1 MELTIPIYIEVRRQE
16 GQPVHQCRPLFFGGP
31 EAAKLRASD
40 RHLGLAM
47 SKLTQRTKQHLD
59 KLGRSARHDELAACA
74 FAPNLETHLLKLQLD
89 LRDELVKCKLLF
101 VLFPALERRIA
112 FTPSLPGVWFEV
124 LPGANL
130 ERRAG
135 EVLTQHFREQEKD
148 QRRSAGAPA
157 NRLADAVR
165 ALSLEGQA
173 WVTSIDLEVQTRQA
187 SDKEMLKKLAA
198 LFDDTKLDGGQEL
211 LRVGRCLDWLYPDE
225 LHQAVCRE
233 AEAAQLHHLLQSPDN
248 RPVAL
253 IGPRLSGKTTVLH
266 EVVRRRVARRGKPY
280 ANKHNVWLLS
290 PQRLIAGMMYVGQ
303 WEGRVQA
310 ILRTARKRKYILYF
324 DDFLGLYRAGIS
336 SDSNLSVAEVLKPF
350 ILRRDVRVLAELTPE
365 AWQTL
370 QERDRGLADQFHVLR
385 IAATSED
392 QTRQVMLQVHR
403 QLEAEHRC
411 QFDLAALPTILQ
423 LHQSYIRDAAFP
435 GKSAAFSRQL
445 ASKYAKL
452 PITRAEVN
460 HEFHQKT
467 GLSLK
472 LVDDRQRLDRNEVLR
487 SLAAKIV
494 GQDEAVQAAADV
506 VTVSKARLADPGRP
520 QATLLFLGPTGVG
533 KTQCA
538 KALAEVMFSDSSRLL
553 RFDMNE
559 YAAPSAVTQLVGTL
573 HEPDGLLTSAVRR
586 QPFSVVLLDEIEK
599 AHPDVFDLLL
609 QVTGE
614 GRLTDALGRTSDFS
628 NCVIVMTSNLGTTAG
643 TGRIGLA
650 SAELTGQHT
659 YIKAAENFFRPEFF
673 NRLDRVIPFES
684 LSREQMRRI
693 AELLLADVFQRD
705 GLVRRRCALSVEP
718 AAMERIVDAGYHP
731 QFGARALKR
740 AIERQLVQ
748 PVAASLAA
756 VKPELP
762 AVISVYPHPEGVT
775 SRVQPLEGV
784 PPVQQGRIAELP
796 AGEQIERVEALADR
810 LAGEIEQARPSGATA
825 AKMPREQIRY
835 YAWKEQLHQVREL
848 LRGAGDALA
857 AARRRPPKT
866 EVTPRTPGYDKRLQ
880 GMAHRGVSTRGV
892 LRDIHSAQDIHEYLR
907 DAAAEIPQANE
918 LDQRLAAL
926 RLEAVWLAAMVA
938 AAEQPEEAI
947 VIVHALNEPARAFA
961 NRLYWLV
968 NVLSGQFGFEGA
980 FIHFPMPSS
989 PRVAFR
995 AAGPGLWPLLAN
1007 EAGIHV
1013 LCRQHENLLPVQI
1026 AVLPATSEPP
1036 RDQVEAFYRERMSG
1050 ISRSEV
1056 PVLGPLVRFYD
1067 EAGPT
1072 LDLRSGLSFT
1082 GFPAPED
1089 WKRLMLAGLPLPPD
1103 LEIP

>member
-1 MELTIPIYIEVRRQE
+1 MELTLPIYIEVRRQE
-16 GQPVHQCRPLFFGGP
+16 GQPVHHCRPLFFGGP
-31 EAAKLRASD
+31 SASD
-40 RHLGLAM
+40 AHLGLAM
-47 SKLTQRTKQHLD
+47 SKLSQRLKQFLD
-59 KLGRSARHDELAACA
+59 KLGRQARHDALAACA
-74 FAPNLETHLLKLQLD
+74 FAPDLETHVLKLQLE
-89 LRDELVKCKLLF
+89 LKGGLVKCRLLF
-101 VLFPALERRIA
+101 VLFQALERRIA
-112 FTPSLPGVWFEV
+112 FCPLLPELWLEVQPGKSLDF
-124 LPGANL
+124 
-130 ERRAG
+130 RAQ
-135 EVLTQHFREQEKD
+135 EVLTRHFRDKEKES
-148 QRRSAGAPA
+148 RRQGRELVSEVEAI
-157 NRLADAVR
+157 
-165 ALSLEGQA
+165 SLKGQA
-173 WVTSIDLEVQTRQA
+173 WVTSIDLEVQTKQA
-187 SDKEMLKKLAA
+187 SEKDVLKKLAA
-198 LFDDTKLDGGQEL
+198 LFDDTKLDGNLEL
-211 LRVGRCLDWLYPDE
+211 MRVGRCLDWLYPDE
-225 LHQAVCRE
+225 LHHAVARN

-280 ANKHNVWLLS
+280 ATKQNIWLLS

-310 ILRTARKRKYILYF
+310 ILRTAKKRKHILYF

-336 SDSNLSVAEVLKPF
+336 SDASLSVADVLKPF

-365 AWQTL
+365 AWQAL

-385 IAATSED
+385 IAATGED
-392 QTRQVMLQVHR
+392 ETRRVMLQVHR

-411 QFDLAALPTILQ
+411 KFDLAALPAIVQ

-460 HEFHQKT
+460 HEFHLKT

-472 LVDDRQRLDRNEVLR
+472 LVDDRQKLDRDEVLR
-487 SLAAKIV
+487 SLRAKIV

-520 QATLLFLGPTGVG
+520 LATLLFLGPTGVG

-538 KALAEVMFSDSSRLL
+538 KALAEVMFSDASRLL

-559 YAAPSAVTQLVGTL
+559 YAAPHAVTQLVGTL
-573 HEPDGLLTSAVRR
+573 HEPDGLLTAAVRR

-643 TGRIGLA
+643 TGQIGLA
-650 SAELTGQHT
+650 PAELTRQHT

-673 NRLDRVIPFES
+673 NRLDRVIPFET

-718 AAMERIVDAGYHP
+718 QAMERIIDAGYHP

-748 PVAASLAA
+748 PVAASLAGI
-756 VKPELP
+756 KPELP
-762 AVISVYPHPEGVT
+762 AVICVYPHPEGVT

-784 PPVQQGRIAELP
+784 PPVVQGRIAELP
-796 AGEQIERVEALADR
+796 AVEQIERVEALADR
-810 LAGEIEQARPSGATA
+810 LGHEIEQARPAGATA
-825 AKMPREQIRY
+825 AKMSREQVRY
-835 YAWKEQLHQVREL
+835 YAWKEQLHQVRER
-848 LRGAGDALA
+848 LRGAGEALA

-907 DAAAEIPQANE
+907 DAAADIPQADE
-918 LDQRLAAL
+918 LGERLAAL
-926 RLEAVWLAAMVA
+926 RLEATWLAAMHA

-947 VIVHALNEPARAFA
+947 VIIHALNAPARTFA

-968 NVLSGQFGFEGA
+968 NVLSLQFGFDGTLV
-980 FIHFPMPSS
+980 HFPMPES

-995 AAGPGLWPLLAN
+995 AAGPGIWPLVAG

-1026 AVLPATSEPP
+1026 AVLPATGEPP
-1036 RDQVEAFYRERMSG
+1036 REQVEAFYQKRLSS
-1050 ISRSEV
+1050 ISRSEM
-1056 PVLGPLVRFYD
+1056 PTFGPLVRFYD
-1067 EAGPT
+1067 ESGPT

-1082 GFPAPED
+1082 GFPSPEE
-1089 WKRLMLAGLPLPPD
+1089 WKRLMLAGLPLPAE
-1103 LEIP
+1103 LEVP